1 MLNIRIINCPKSS
14 NMFILMLLEIELVSN
29 VLAKRLKISGLI
41 HSWLSS
47 ISNDDIFL

>member
-1 MLNIRIINCPKSS
+1 MLNIRIIDCPKSS

-41 HSWLSS
+41 YSWLSS